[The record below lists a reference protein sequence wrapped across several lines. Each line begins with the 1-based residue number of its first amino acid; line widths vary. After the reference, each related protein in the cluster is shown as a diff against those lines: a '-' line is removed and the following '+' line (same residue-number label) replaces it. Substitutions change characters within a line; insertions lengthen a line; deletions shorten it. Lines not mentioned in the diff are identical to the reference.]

1 MAKDQPAREPIVAR
15 GLEGVIV
22 TEHSLSFIDGEN
34 GILEYKGYPIQDLA
48 TQASY
53 EEVVYLLWYGHLPTQ
68 ADLAGFSE
76 ELARHRSLP
85 EEIMALLRACPPEA
99 PAMSALRTAVSRLGL
114 LDPDAEDGSKE
125 ANLRKAI
132 RLVSQFSSIAA
143 AFHRL
148 RRGMEP
154 IEPRQD
160 LGHAANFLYM
170 LHGEESPPEH
180 VKALNAYYV
189 LTADHGMNASTFT
202 ARVIASTNSDL
213 HSAVTG
219 AIGALKGPA
228 HGGAPNRVMEMFQEI
243 GGAENARGWLQA
255 ELDAGRRIMGL
266 GHRVYKT
273 LDPRATVLH
282 GLTRELST
290 LSDEPQWLSIA
301 EATEDAAV
309 ALLQE
314 KKPQHRI
321 YTNVEFYTATTL
333 YYVGIPSD
341 YYATMFACSRIAGWT
356 AHLMEQYADNRLIR
370 PRARYI
376 GPRSQTFQPLSERG

>member
-1 MAKDQPAREPIVAR
+1 MAKGQPAAEPMVAR
-15 GLEGVIV
+15 GLDGIVV

-34 GILEYKGYPIQDLA
+34 GILEYKGYPIQALA
-48 TQASY
+48 TQATY
-53 EEVVYLLWYGHLPTQ
+53 EEVVYLLWHGHLPTQ
-68 ADLAGFSE
+68 SELDLFSQ
-76 ELARHRSLP
+76 ELASNRTLP
-85 EEIMALLRACPPEA
+85 EEAMALLRACPPDA
-99 PAMSALRTAVSRLGL
+99 PPMSALRTVVSRLGL
-114 LDPDAEDGSKE
+114 LDPDAEDGSDE
-125 ANLRKAI
+125 ANLRKAT
-132 RLVSQFSSIAA
+132 RLVAQFSSIAA

-148 RRGMEP
+148 RQGMDP
-154 IEPRQD
+154 VPPRED

-170 LHGEESPPEH
+170 LHGEESRPEH
-180 VKALNAYYV
+180 ITALNAYYV

-202 ARVIASTNSDL
+202 ARVIASTDSDL

-228 HGGAPNRVMEMFQEI
+228 HGGAPNRVMEMFQDI
-243 GGAENARGWLQA
+243 GAADRAESWLRA

-282 GLTRELST
+282 RLTRELSA
-290 LSDEPQWLSIA
+290 LSDEPQWLAIA

-309 ALLQE
+309 ALLQK

-341 YYATMFACSRIAGWT
+341 YYATIFACSRIAGWA

-370 PRARYI
+370 PRARYV
-376 GPRSQTFQPLSERG
+376 GPRGQTFTPLAERA